1 MNIFIQLAI
10 AVVLSIVGYMLTPK
24 PEIPKVEA
32 QEFDPPDA
40 RADKPIVIIFGTK
53 KVKDVNCLFAGDKST
68 RKRKT

>member
-40 RADKPIVIIFGTK
+40 QADKPIVIIFGTK